1 VTVHARGY
9 RPYVGTFTG
18 APGWWIVLQ
27 AGVRTTLS
35 SKGTRRLGVMFML
48 WFVILAVV
56 LYVQVGLAQGFGQRH
71 AEGVDTAI
79 FRAFSRKALIQTL
92 ATFYSGVTALVTLL
106 AILTGAGLIA
116 DDLRARALTFYL
128 VRPIRAV
135 DYAIGKALVLPYVLL
150 TRTAIPGVA
159 FWLLAGSWQE
169 PGESGVFWSENAD
182 VLVLVLRFLL
192 VASTAYTGLILLL
205 SASTPRRGVVAS
217 LAAAVLFGGLVLVG
231 IGARMEGD
239 VGALLRLASIPMD
252 AIVPFT
258 HATLEKA
265 SDWHRDRVVAHWPDP
280 DGAVAL
286 GLVLFAVGF
295 ARVWT
300 RARSVEVTE

>member
-1 VTVHARGY
+1 VTVHDRGY
-9 RPYVGTFTG
+9 RPYVGAFTG

-27 AGVRTTLS
+27 AGVRATLS
-35 SKGTRRLGVMFML
+35 SKGTRRLGVMFLL

-71 AEGVDTAI
+71 AESVDTSL
-79 FRAFSRKALIQTL
+79 FRAFSRKALIDTL

-106 AILTGAGLIA
+106 SILTGSGLIA

-128 VRPIRAV
+128 VRPIRAI

-150 TRTAIPGVA
+150 TRTALPGLA
-159 FWLLAGSWQE
+159 FWLLAGAWQE
-169 PGESGVFWSENAD
+169 PGESGVFLRENAD
-182 VLVLVLRFLL
+182 VLLLILRYLL
-192 VASTAYTGLILLL
+192 VAGAAFTGLILLL

-231 IGARMEGD
+231 IGARMEGQ
-239 VGALLRLASIPMD
+239 VGELLRLASVPMD

-258 HATLEKA
+258 HATLEHA
-265 SDWHRDRVVAHWPDP
+265 GAWRRERILAHWPDP
-280 DGAVAL
+280 DGALVL
-286 GLVLFAVGF
+286 GLLLFAVGF
-295 ARVWT
+295 WRVWA